1 MEDEEFKKEL
11 SALLDKYNAFM
22 VVQPSA
28 SGMGDEMVVA
38 FIINDGKYQSTKY
51 VPLGYEF
58 E

>member
-1 MEDEEFKKEL
+1 MKEEFKKEL